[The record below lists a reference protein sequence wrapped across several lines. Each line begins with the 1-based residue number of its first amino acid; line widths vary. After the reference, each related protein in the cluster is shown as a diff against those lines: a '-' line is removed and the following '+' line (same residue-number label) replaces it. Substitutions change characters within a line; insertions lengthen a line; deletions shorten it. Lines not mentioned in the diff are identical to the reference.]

1 MATPR
6 RRWTLLGLFLA
17 CGLFAA
23 FAAPA
28 AAADGPFTFKDTAGQ
43 CLDVLF
49 GGRMV
54 ARYMYAHDASTKERR
69 LETYKPYLHV
79 FDAEGKSPITK
90 GTGGLFTHH
99 RGIFIGWN
107 KITFEGRLY
116 DRWHMPDGEQVH
128 QKFTDEKAGPD
139 RAAFTSLVYWN
150 DADGKP
156 IIEEERT
163 TTFHAAAAPAIALI
177 DFTTRLSAPRG
188 DVLLKGDPEHAG
200 IQYRP
205 ADEVT
210 KPVRY
215 VFPRDGVDPT
225 KDKDL
230 AWVAEQYVLG
240 GKIYSVQ
247 QMNHPENPKGTL
259 YSAYRDYGRFGA
271 FFETEIKKGE
281 SLRLRYRFWVAAGEM
296 PSRDVLQRQSDAFA
310 AAPAPAAPK

>member
-6 RRWTLLGLFLA
+6 CRWTLLGLLVA
-17 CGLFAA
+17 CGLLVW
-23 FAAPA
+23 AAPA
-28 AAADGPFTFKDTAGQ
+28 AAADGPFTFKDTPAQ
-43 CLDVLF
+43 YLDVLF
-49 GGRMV
+49 GGRTI

-79 FDAEGKSPITK
+79 FDAEGKAPITK
-90 GTGGLFTHH
+90 GVGGLYTHH

-107 KITFEGRLY
+107 RITFEGRLY

-150 DADGKP
+150 DTEGKP
-156 IIEEERT
+156 IVEEERT
-163 TTFHAAAAPAIALI
+163 TTFHAVEAPAIARI
-177 DFTTRLSAPRG
+177 DFQTRLAAPRG

-205 ADEVT
+205 ADEVV

-215 VFPRDGVDPT
+215 VFPRDSVDPT

-240 GKIYSVQ
+240 GKTYSVQ
-247 QMNHPENPKGTL
+247 HMNHPQNPKGTL

-271 FFETEIKKGE
+271 FFETGIKKGE
-281 SLRLRYRFWVAAGEM
+281 SLRLKYRFWVAAGEL

-310 AAPAPAAPK
+310 TPAPEAPK